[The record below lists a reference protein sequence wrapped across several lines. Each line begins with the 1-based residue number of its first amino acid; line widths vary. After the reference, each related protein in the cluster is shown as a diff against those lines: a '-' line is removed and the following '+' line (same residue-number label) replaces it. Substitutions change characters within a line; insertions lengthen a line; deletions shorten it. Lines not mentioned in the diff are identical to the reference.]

1 MSTYIYKLNQQIS
14 DIIYIQSAGSPVTG
28 LVNANFTKYLMKDG
42 AAAAE
47 TITVTEINAG
57 TRPGIY
63 AVTFTPTAG
72 VGDYQYLVYATSYS
86 DSKFTE
92 NFEVRAVF
100 SDFDSATNT
109 VTLAAATHTGAVI
122 PTVTTVTGAV
132 GSVTGAVGS
141 VTGNVG
147 GNVVG
152 SVGSV
157 VGAVGSVTGNVGGN
171 LVGNVNGNV
180 VGSVGSVSG
189 AVGSVTAAVTVGTNN
204 DKTGYRLSA
213 TGVDDIWDEAQTGH
227 ETASTTG
234 GNLASAKYHVAN
246 KATIAS
252 GAYTVYKDDGT
263 TSFKTGTT
271 SASDGNRTP
280 S

>member
-1 MSTYIYKLNQQIS
+1 MSTYIYKLTQQIS

-42 AAAAE
+42 AAASE
-47 TITVTEINAG
+47 TVTVTEINAG

-72 VGDYQYLVYATSYS
+72 VGDYQYLVYATSYA

-100 SDFDSATNT
+100 SDFDSSTNT
-109 VTLAAATHTGAVI
+109 VTLAAATHTGATI
-122 PTVTTVTGAV
+122 PTVTTV
-132 GSVTGAVGS
+132 S
-141 VTGNVG
+141 
-147 GNVVG
+147 G

-157 VGAVGSVTGNVGGN
+157 T
-171 LVGNVNGNV
+171 
-180 VGSVGSVSG
+180 G

-213 TGVDDIWDEAQTGH
+213 TGVDDVWDEAQTGH
-227 ETASTTG
+227 ETAGTTG

-252 GAYTVYKDDGT
+252 GAYTVYKDDKST
-263 TSFKTGTT
+263 TFATGTT

-280 S
+280 T